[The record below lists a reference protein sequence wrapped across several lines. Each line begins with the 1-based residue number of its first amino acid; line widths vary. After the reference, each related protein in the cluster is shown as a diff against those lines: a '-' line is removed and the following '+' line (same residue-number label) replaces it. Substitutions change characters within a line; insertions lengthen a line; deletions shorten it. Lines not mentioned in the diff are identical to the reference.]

1 MNSNSTEPGQIRKF
15 GAIALV
21 FFGILSSIGIW
32 RGSPIPTYLFGFLSL
47 LGLGFVLL
55 PTPMR
60 PVYKGWLGV
69 AHAIGRIITTLMLTL
84 AYYLVITP
92 SGLLKRLISGS
103 PIPGAPDRSAT
114 SYWVARPEPAQ
125 PRERFFKRF

>member
-15 GAIALV
+15 GASALV
-21 FFGILSSIGIW
+21 FFGILSSIGFW

-55 PTPMR
+55 PTPLR
-60 PVYKGWLGV
+60 PVYKGWMGV
-69 AHAIGRIITTLMLTL
+69 AHAMGRVITTLMLTL

-103 PIPGAPDRSAT
+103 PIPGAPDSSAT

-125 PRERFFKRF
+125 PREQFFKRF

>member
-15 GAIALV
+15 GAVALV

-32 RGSPIPTYLFGFLSL
+32 RGSPIPTYLFGVLSL

-60 PVYKGWLGV
+60 PVYEGWLGV
-69 AHAIGRIITTLMLTL
+69 AHAIGRIITTLMLSL

-103 PIPGAPDRSAT
+103 PIPGEPDSSAT
-114 SYWVARPEPAQ
+114 SYWVSRAEPAQ
-125 PRERFFKRF
+125 PREQFFKRF